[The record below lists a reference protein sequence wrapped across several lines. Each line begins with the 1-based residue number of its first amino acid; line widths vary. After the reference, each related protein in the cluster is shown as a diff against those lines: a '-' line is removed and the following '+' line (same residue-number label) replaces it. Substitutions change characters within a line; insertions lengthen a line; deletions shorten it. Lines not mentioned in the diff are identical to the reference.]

1 MMDSSCQLDDDFL
14 ARLAN
19 NIGEEEAETLGR
31 QLGFKHSE
39 LDRYMATNVKSNQVT
54 CAGTRRMLFD
64 WRQKVSQSDQAD
76 LLRKGLLA
84 AQLVALAEEF
94 LGENTHLKDD
104 VQRHSNEALAA
115 GDDKIDGPLSL
126 LPQPEVKL
134 DSIKMEDLKLKHPD
148 GTECDFHDKKA
159 REHDNFH
166 LGGGSFGNVFKA
178 VHNVHG
184 EVAVKLA
191 KPGKEDHVK
200 MYQKEAGK
208 HAAALT
214 CSMVVTIK
222 GIVQCEDDACQCG
235 VMGFVLEYMEVGSLW
250 TFRINKWKDHP
261 ELWPLT
267 NRMVFE
273 ISSGMHFL
281 HSKNIIHRDLKL
293 ENVLVDKNLNVKIA
307 DLGLATDLQSSTG
320 DKCWG
325 TDSHKPPEAFRTD
338 IPNSVNIV
346 TPEYDVYSF
355 GMTLYELLTGKH
367 PYPDRGFDMMKILKV
382 DSKQPPCLDPVPEN
396 TPQDLIKIMKWSWSY
411 EPKDRPNFKEIT
423 DEALSLGIKPTH
435 QSLGHYLGEPQNITE
450 QDKAPTKP
458 LSKTSTK
465 AQPVTDSESL
475 RQGIG
480 GLSLKDH
487 PTSIPTC
494 ITEKVMQ
501 HRADIQESVPTNNGP
516 EASSA
521 MDQTALQ
528 DTSKPASFGQLKS
541 QDSGQQNEGNL
552 RLSVE
557 SGQSVNFTG
566 LVDAPPDTGSGLSAN
581 QPLQSNM
588 EHEREPSPL
597 NRAKHR
603 HGNGKP
609 VPAESSHGAS
619 EYAVGPIRGGP
630 IHQESPAVPPF
641 QSASIERDPV
651 IIFHSSLPS
660 DERFEIQL
668 KVNLTVPFRTSLAAK
683 MDQVMRSLERSKQR
697 HYWDSNSSL
706 PSLFSLMGDI
716 ILHRLDLPATT
727 DEDDFTL
734 YLHVCSNDDLDMLHR
749 KSKKLNE
756 SLYSFFV
763 DANLQEACHPVKPT
777 LKVEPLEE
785 QFNRAKD
792 FFQRREKDMKRKN
805 SEQSDSES
813 STTQS
818 NKTNPE
824 DTFARNK
831 PGPPFTQSSYS
842 GAGQID
848 TGKYRI
854 NMSSPPNNMVIGDQ
868 HITNNY
874 FGGSE
879 QADRGQGGAAGYSS
893 GRQPKTKK
901 EEKLCESKEK
911 VTELLL
917 QETAELVPGQ
927 HVKSIGRYLGL
938 TDVDVDNIKYEH
950 RFERSSEIVY
960 QVLLEWKRQNGYQA
974 TKASLASALW
984 KAKCYDAAR
993 SIR

>member
-1 MMDSSCQLDDDFL
+1 MMDSSCQLDDDCL

-31 QLGFKHSE
+31 KLGFKQPE
-39 LDRYMATNVKSNQVT
+39 INRYIATNLRSNQVT
-54 CAGTRRMLFD
+54 CAGTRQMLFD

-76 LLRKGLLA
+76 LLRKCLLA

-94 LGENTHLKDD
+94 LGENTLLKEMPSDD

-115 GDDKIDGPLSL
+115 GDDQIDGGLSL

-148 GTECDFHDKKA
+148 RTECDFHDKKA

-208 HAAALT
+208 HATALT
-214 CSMVVTIK
+214 CRMIVTIK

-235 VMGFVLEYMEVGSLW
+235 VMGFVLEYMEKGSLW
-250 TFRINKWKDHP
+250 TFRINEWKDDP
-261 ELWPLT
+261 QLWPLT
-267 NRMVFE
+267 NRMVYQ

-293 ENVLVDKNLNVKIA
+293 ENVLVDKDLNVKIA

-338 IPNSVNIV
+338 IPNSVKIV

-355 GMTLYELLTGKH
+355 GMTLYELLTGIH
-367 PYPDRGFDMMKILKV
+367 PYSDRGFDMMKILKV
-382 DSKQPPCLDPVPEN
+382 ESKQSPCLDPVPEN
-396 TPQDLIKIMKWSWSY
+396 TPQDLISIMERSWSY
-411 EPKDRPNFKEIT
+411 EPKDRPNFKDIT
-423 DEALSLGIKPTH
+423 DKVAHLGTRPTH
-435 QSLGHYLGEPQNITE
+435 ESLGHYLGKPQNITE
-450 QDKAPTKP
+450 QDKAPTRP
-458 LSKTSTK
+458 QSKTSTK

-475 RQGIG
+475 RQGIR
-480 GLSLKDH
+480 GLSLNDH
-487 PTSIPTC
+487 PTTLP

-501 HRADIQESVPTNNGP
+501 HHIDVQESVPTNNGP
-516 EASSA
+516 EASST
-521 MDQTALQ
+521 MDQPALQ
-528 DTSKPASFGQLKS
+528 DASKPSSFGHLKS
-541 QDSGQQNEGNL
+541 QVSGQQNEGNF
-552 RLSVE
+552 RLSME
-557 SGQSVNFTG
+557 SGQSMNFTG
-566 LVDAPPDTGSGLSAN
+566 LVGVPTDTASGLSAN
-581 QPLQSNM
+581 QSLQSNM
-588 EHEREPSPL
+588 EHERESSPL

-603 HGNGKP
+603 HGSGKP

-619 EYAVGPIRGGP
+619 EYAVGPMGGGP
-630 IHQESPAVPPF
+630 IHQ
-641 QSASIERDPV
+641 
-651 IIFHSSLPS
+651 
-660 DERFEIQL
+660 EIQL

-683 MDQVMRSLERSKQR
+683 MDQVMKSLERSKQR
-697 HYWDSNSSL
+697 HYWDSSSSL

-716 ILHRLDLPATT
+716 TLHRLVLPATT

-749 KSKKLNE
+749 KSKKLHE
-756 SLYSFFV
+756 ILYGFFV

-777 LKVEPLEE
+777 LKVDLLEE
-785 QFNRAKD
+785 QYNRAKE
-792 FFQRREKDMKRKN
+792 FFQKREKDTKSKN
-805 SEQSDSES
+805 SKHSDSES

-824 DTFARNK
+824 DTLASNK
-831 PGPPFTQSSYS
+831 PGPTFPQTSSS
-842 GAGQID
+842 GAVQIN
-848 TGKYRI
+848 TGKCMI
-854 NMSSPPNNMVIGDQ
+854 NMSSLPSNMVIGDQ

-874 FGGSE
+874 YGGSE
-879 QADRGQGGAAGYSS
+879 QTSRGKGGAAGYSK
-893 GRQPKTKK
+893 GRQPKNKK
-901 EEKLCESKEK
+901 KEKLCESKEK

-917 QETAELVPGQ
+917 QDTADLVPVK
-927 HVKSIGRYLGL
+927 HVKSIGRYLRL
-938 TDVDVDNIKYEH
+938 TDVDVGNIEYEH
-950 RFERSSEIVY
+950 RLERSSEIVY
-960 QVLLEWKRQNGYQA
+960 QVLLEWKRQNGSQA

-984 KAKCYDAAR
+984 KAKCYDAA
-993 SIR
+993 STIR